1 MLTKEEIIGALP
13 PAVASGV
20 SDTLVN
26 ELNSIIT
33 DPDFRETFR
42 DNMISYNRVLS
53 EGKFKLSSYM
63 NAVMYVSYKL
73 MGYNNMDAY
82 ERTFQAK
89 FQQWMIQGKSSQ
101 TISAHVAMYNKS
113 KLVNLVYAQSVIP
126 THVLNQDKFQEA
138 INHQYHLMK
147 NAASE
152 KVQSDAA
159 NSLLIHL
166 KPPEEKQINLN
177 IGLEETDS
185 IRELKNTI
193 NELAQI
199 QVSNIAQK
207 RWTAGEMAAAR
218 IIDVEDITDV

>member
-1 MLTKEEIIGALP
+1 MLTKEELIQSLP
-13 PAVASGV
+13 TSVQGGV

-42 DNMISYNRVLS
+42 DNMISYNKVLS

-82 ERTFQAK
+82 ERTFQQK
-89 FQQWMIQGKSSQ
+89 FQSWIQQGKTAQ

-113 KLVNLVYAQSVIP
+113 KLVNLVYAQAVIP

-138 INHQYHLMK
+138 INHQYYLMK

-159 NSLLIHL
+159 NSLMIHL
-166 KPPEEKQINLN
+166 KPPEEKQVNLS

-185 IRELKNTI
+185 IKELKATI
-193 NELAQI
+193 ATLAEV
-199 QVSNIAQK
+199 QVNSIESK
-207 RWTAGEMAAAR
+207 KWTAGEIAAAR
-218 IIDVEDITDV
+218 IVAEEVIE